1 MMIAE
6 EDYDPNHD
14 YTNDTI
20 KRPGYKHTKLGWIPV
35 GWEFDFIK
43 NISKV
48 VRGSSPR
55 PAGDPKFFGGS
66 HIPWLTV
73 AALTNIPESS
83 IYVDKTFGYLT
94 EAGAMQSRTLLE
106 GTVILANSGA
116 TLGVAK
122 ILAIKCCANDGIA
135 AFLNL
140 SNRLDR
146 HYLTYF
152 LNSKTKYYREVVAP
166 GNGQPNLNTDLI
178 GITKIPLPPLPE
190 QQKIAQILSTWD
202 RAISKIEQ
210 LIAKKQERKK
220 GLMQQLLTGKKRFKE
235 FVKSDKMK
243 ETKLGM
249 IPEDWEVN
257 SLGVIGTFL
266 KGKGVSKSEIIDEGF
281 PCLTYGELYTRHHD
295 IIRSFKSYIDQS
307 SADESQ
313 ELMNGDILFAGS
325 GETLKEIGKSAA
337 FTNDF
342 KAYAG
347 GDIII
352 LREHDQCPEYL
363 GYLFNHDAVNRQ
375 KYRLGQGHSVVHIY
389 SSSLKNVLIPIP
401 SKEEQEKIASIFSSA
416 DREIE
421 RLQTQLDQLNEQK
434 KGLMQKLLTG
444 EVRVTVDKMSES

>member
-210 LIAKKQERKK
+210 LIAKKQESKR

-235 FVKSDKMK
+235 FDSEWKSLKLRDLIVLTSGSTKPDSFK
-243 ETKLGM
+243 EVRSEAAK
-249 IPEDWEVN
+249 IPVFGGNGVSGYCNDHNFEIN
-257 SLGVIGTFL
+257 TIVIGRVGEYCGVVHQISGLNWVTDNALVVKDFKRDCNVYFL
-266 KGKGVSKSEIIDEGF
+266 SELLSFLNLSRLRNKGGQPLVSQKPIYSLKITIPTVEEQLKIASV
-281 PCLTYGELYTRHHD
+281 L
-295 IIRSFKSYIDQS
+295 S
-307 SADESQ
+307 SADQ
-313 ELMNGDILFAGS
+313 EI
-325 GETLKEIGKSAA
+325 TK
-337 FTNDF
+337 
-342 KAYAG
+342 
-347 GDIII
+347 
-352 LREHDQCPEYL
+352 
-363 GYLFNHDAVNRQ
+363 
-375 KYRLGQGHSVVHIY
+375 
-389 SSSLKNVLIPIP
+389 
-401 SKEEQEKIASIFSSA
+401 
-416 DREIE
+416 
-421 RLQTQLDQLNEQK
+421 LQTQLDKLKEQK